1 MDVIVG
7 ASAIV
12 IALVSL
18 VVASRQSHTIER
30 QLAASVWPYLQYD
43 TSNATADGKP
53 TLSFS
58 VENVGVGPARVH
70 SVSMRFDGKP
80 IGDPHELFK
89 ACCADL
95 IAAGQHPAWR
105 MSTLHDQVLAPNKP
119 KTFLQLGDEATNEPF
134 RKRLDQARER
144 ISLAFCYCS
153 VLDQCWMF
161 DSDKEDLANVDR
173 CPAKQA
179 GDYRG

>member
-1 MDVIVG
+1 
-7 ASAIV
+7 V

-18 VVASRQSHTIER
+18 VVAGCGSRTMER

-43 TSNATADGKP
+43 TSNATPDGKP
-53 TLSFS
+53 TMSFS

-70 SVSMRFDGKP
+70 SVSMRYAGKP
-80 IGDPHELFK
+80 IADPHELFK
-89 ACCADL
+89 ACCGDL

-119 KTFLQLGDEATNEPF
+119 KTFLLLGDEPANEPF
-134 RKRLDQARER
+134 RKRLDQEREK
-144 ISLAFCYCS
+144 IALQFCYCS

-161 DSDKEDLANVDR
+161 DSEKEDLATLDR
-173 CPAKQA
+173 CPAAQA